1 MATQGYQPPEN
12 QDNSWI
18 GCVFQFGIVLFI
30 VAMLTFPSCSPRIIE
45 HIRYQRDTTYIEKVQ
60 IDSVYKK
67 DSVFVKEKGDTIFIY
82 KEKVREKYK
91 FVHDTIRMVKV
102 DSVAVEHIKEVKVEK
117 PLSWWQK
124 ARMNAFWWLLGGIVI
139 CLLWIFRKFI
149 FKLFI

>member
-1 MATQGYQPPEN
+1 MATQGYQPPEH
-12 QDNSWI
+12 QDNSWL
-18 GCVFQFGIVLFI
+18 GCVFQVGIVLL
-30 VAMLTFPSCSPRIIE
+30 VVMMLTFPSCSPRIIE

-60 IDSVYKK
+60 IDSIYKK